1 MSVCAAQLSHWL
13 RCPWP
18 QDSLPVHP
26 VGDWWLE
33 INAWLETCRINRIDL
48 CNHPLK
54 RCCWWPSRSWIL
66 KKSLR
71 QIIWSVLIISSMS
84 ITFCVITWGIQPIRR
99 FVMFCVQWEASSS
112 IISKPLITQKDI
124 NELRKAQT
132 KNSRKLDKHAQT
144 SSSGFAKKY
153 TRFQFIVQCLPG
165 LEWDHEGKTCSINI
179 PPETPTAWLVLS
191 GFNLH
196 FFGEH
201 CGICVLDR
209 LPPQT
214 GRSHTGCWAALCT
227 QVQVQ
232 WHNLNLKSFG
242 FSPKVQGTPT
252 TSSHETVSLY
262 HHHILSHDVPSWQQL
277 PGSWAAQS
285 THKASGCM
293 VAFSSGTSKYAAA
306 ERIVKPRQSMWHCVT
321 VNDATHWNLL
331 NTLNSSICSLT
342 WEIEIMYSIVCRLY
356 HERFNVEL
364 LYHCTMT
371 FQARWFSPCRFF
383 AEFIGDGPRW
393 ANRFCTNR

>member
-1 MSVCAAQLSHWL
+1 MQDTLGAGTTSEKELCDVLLAEHTILANAAGIETSFRHKILSRSCFEAQGCEVLPSILHKIQDSIRFKRRHHVSVCAAQLSHWL

-48 CNHPLK
+48 CNHTLK

-84 ITFCVITWGIQPIRR
+84 ITFCVIWGIQPLRR

-124 NELRKAQT
+124 NELRKAQK

-144 SSSGFAKKY
+144 SSSGFAKEY

-165 LEWDHEGKTCSINI
+165 LEWDHEGKTCWINI

-191 GFNLH
+191 
-196 FFGEH
+196 
-201 CGICVLDR
+201 
-209 LPPQT
+209 
-214 GRSHTGCWAALCT
+214 
-227 QVQVQ
+227 
-232 WHNLNLKSFG
+232 
-242 FSPKVQGTPT
+242 
-252 TSSHETVSLY
+252 
-262 HHHILSHDVPSWQQL
+262 
-277 PGSWAAQS
+277 
-285 THKASGCM
+285 
-293 VAFSSGTSKYAAA
+293 
-306 ERIVKPRQSMWHCVT
+306 
-321 VNDATHWNLL
+321 
-331 NTLNSSICSLT
+331 
-342 WEIEIMYSIVCRLY
+342 
-356 HERFNVEL
+356 RFN
-364 LYHCTMT
+364 
-371 FQARWFSPCRFF
+371 
-383 AEFIGDGPRW
+383 
-393 ANRFCTNR
+393 